1 MFFLTDIRLT
11 GDPSPFQ
18 NFLRKFNLG
27 FNVVLSKTIQKRI
40 IIWASAKQSNRVRL
54 FWFKVAIGTQYVRT

>member
-18 NFLRKFNLG
+18 NFLRKFDLG
-27 FNVVLSKTIQKRI
+27 FNVVLSKIIQKRI
-40 IIWASAKQSNRVRL
+40 IIWASPK
-54 FWFKVAIGTQYVRT
+54 